1 LGGLTRKFAF
11 FGLTIIIILRGGERV
26 VFGLYIHIYI
36 YTVLVWFLQDSIQIF
51 IYIFFS
57 ILVLVHADSEVI

>member
-1 LGGLTRKFAF
+1 M
-11 FGLTIIIILRGGERV
+11 
-26 VFGLYIHIYI
+26 YI

-51 IYIFFS
+51 IFFFS